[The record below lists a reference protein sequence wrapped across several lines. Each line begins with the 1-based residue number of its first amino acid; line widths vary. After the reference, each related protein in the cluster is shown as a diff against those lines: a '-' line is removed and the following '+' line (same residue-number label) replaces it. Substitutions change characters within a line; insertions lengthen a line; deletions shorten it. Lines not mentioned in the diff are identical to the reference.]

1 MKLKF
6 TKMQAFGN
14 DYVYMDAIRQ
24 TVREPQR
31 LAVQISDRH
40 FGVGSDGLVLLCPSE
55 SCAFRMRMFNP
66 DGSEGEMC
74 GNALRS
80 LAKFAYYHHFTEE
93 TEFTVETLGGVKLV
107 KLEVRDGQVVN
118 IEADIGQ
125 PQLCAAKVPAITEGE
140 RFLDLPLTVEDRKFR
155 ATALSW
161 GNPHCVIFLDEDLDG
176 FDVKGY
182 GRKIEH
188 MTEVFPKKTN
198 VTFCRVIDDS
208 HLKIRE
214 WERGT
219 GETMGCATGCC
230 TAVVA
235 GHLLGLCGRSVLVE
249 QPGGVLQVEWKEQG
263 QVLMRGPSEIV
274 FEGEYIYE
282 A

>member
-14 DYVYMDAIRQ
+14 DYIYMDAIRQ
-24 TVREPQR
+24 TITEPQR

-40 FGVGSDGLVLLCPSE
+40 YGVGSDGLVLLCPSDC
-55 SCAFRMRMFNP
+55 CAFRMRMFNP

-80 LAKFAYYHHFTEE
+80 LSKFAYLHHFTEE
-93 TEFTVETLGGVKLV
+93 TEFTVETLGGVKHV
-107 KLEVRDGQVVN
+107 SLEVCGGEVVN
-118 IEADIGQ
+118 ITADIGE
-125 PQLCAAKVPAITEGE
+125 PGLKASAVPALTDGE
-140 RFLDLPLTVEDRKFR
+140 TFLNVPLTVEDREFFV
-155 ATALSW
+155 TALSW
-161 GNPHCVIFLDEDLDG
+161 GNPHCVTFVDELEG
-176 FDVKGY
+176 FDVERY
-182 GRKIEH
+182 GKSLEH

-198 VTFCRVIDDS
+198 VTFARVIDEE
-208 HLKIRE
+208 HLQIRE

-219 GETMGCATGCC
+219 GETLGCATGCC

-235 GHLLGLCGRSVLVE
+235 GHLLGRCGRRVLVE
-249 QPGGVLQVEWKEQG
+249 QPGGVLQVEWREQG
-263 QVLMRGPSEIV
+263 NTVMRGPSEIV
-274 FEGEYIYE
+274 FEGEYNYE